1 MSYAASGEHLDLAAL
16 GSRGG
21 RLYLAD
27 RLEKRTEQTL
37 GLLIH
42 GH

>member
-16 GSRGG
+16 GNRGG

-27 RLEKRTEQTL
+27 RLKNKPNK
-37 GLLIH
+37 LLDI
-42 GH
+42 